1 MNCATAS
8 TARSTPVDSPYVA
21 LNASDTICFR
31 VGTIMRATDSLWAAV
46 DHRERLRIAAM
57 VIAGMS
63 GELQGALSREAAQ
76 SQRAKDAERLVS
88 GAIAGEAQAIKD
100 RDFWQVRAGRNTKKG
115 IGIGVGISVAAF
127 FGGREV
133 WRRMR

>member
-1 MNCATAS
+1 M
-8 TARSTPVDSPYVA
+8 PVDSPYVG

-31 VGTIMRATDSLWAAV
+31 VGTIMRANDSLWAAV

-76 SQRAKDAERLVS
+76 SERGNRAESLVA
-88 GAIAGEAQAIKD
+88 GAVAGEAQAIKD

-133 WRRMR
+133 WRRLR